1 MINNWQYSYEVLV
14 AAAAGAVVLLVVA
27 VAVVAAP
34 SKLNPTL
41 VVAGAAETGATRG
54 VQVMGATWAAV
65 GLAAEVVAAPNESP
79 DIKRKNRIHQTNRR

>member
-1 MINNWQYSYEVLV
+1 MLV

-54 VQVMGATWAAV
+54 VQVMGAT
-65 GLAAEVVAAPNESP
+65 
-79 DIKRKNRIHQTNRR
+79 